1 MRDKRSAVIAQIS
14 VAVKLRLHIPGLAV
28 VQWPRKGEVK
38 KAGGQLKC
46 VRSYRRGGV
55 AAIAI
60 DEDET
65 ERHFFPDVEASTSCF
80 GIDVGK
86 DTF

>member
-28 VQWPRKGEVK
+28 VQWPR